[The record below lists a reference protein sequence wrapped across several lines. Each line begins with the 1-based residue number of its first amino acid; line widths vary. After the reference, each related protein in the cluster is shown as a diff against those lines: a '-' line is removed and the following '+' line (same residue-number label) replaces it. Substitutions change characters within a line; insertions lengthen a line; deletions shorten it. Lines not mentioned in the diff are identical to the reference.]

1 MSKKVKA
8 IFFSVAFLLFITA
21 PTIIMVVDSTID
33 LSVIFSISEEE
44 EKNNEEGLNIQ
55 IYFTSTILN
64 QSQLF
69 LTTTENNLVYFVKK
83 YTKPHLNIISPPP
96 DSKHIIV

>member
-21 PTIIMVVDSTID
+21 PTIIMVVDNTID
-33 LSVIFSISEEE
+33 VSVIFSISEEE

-55 IYFTSTILN
+55 IYFNPIILN

-69 LTTTENNLVYFVKK
+69 LTTTENNLVYFFRE

-96 DSKHIIV
+96 DFKLITV

>member
-8 IFFSVAFLLFITA
+8 IFFSIAFLLFITA
-21 PTIIMVVDSTID
+21 PTIITVVDSTID
-33 LSVIFSISEEE
+33 VSVIFSISEEE

-55 IYFTSTILN
+55 IYFTPIILN

-69 LTTTENNLVYFVKK
+69 LTKIENNLEFFVKN

-96 DSKHIIV
+96 DFKLITV